1 MLGYISN
8 YKQNLNP
15 RMYQNCLLDVQI
27 LYITAIINI
36 FKRMKFR

>member
-8 YKQNLNP
+8 YKQNLNS

-27 LYITAIINI
+27 LYITTIINI